1 LSVGKLA
8 ILSKRTFATFE
19 VMLAE
24 LSFILLLECIE
35 LPLISIEVVIV

>member
-1 LSVGKLA
+1 LTVGKLA

-24 LSFILLLECIE
+24 LSFILLLECIK